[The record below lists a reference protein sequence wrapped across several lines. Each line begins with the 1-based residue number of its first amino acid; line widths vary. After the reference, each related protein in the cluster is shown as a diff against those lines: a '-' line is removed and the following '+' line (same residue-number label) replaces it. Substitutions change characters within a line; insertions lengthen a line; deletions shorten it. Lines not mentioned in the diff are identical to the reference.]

1 MAELTNFTDDNS
13 QKTISELRCKAE
25 FTGKVHSELIFL
37 SVLNTFLSITAF
49 LENTLILVA
58 LHKDTSLHPPSK
70 LLFRNLAIT
79 DLFVGITAESLHVVY
94 WMSEVKE
101 RWDVCFYAQVSGL
114 SASYI
119 LCSVSFLTMTA
130 ISVDRLLA
138 LSMGLRYRQVVTFKR
153 TRITITGFWI
163 CSIVYA
169 SSQFLNP
176 VITAWYQYT
185 GTALCLSIT
194 FFAYA
199 RIFFILRHNRIHVQ
213 APTFQRQPNQAIPLN
228 IARYRKAVY
237 SALWVQVTLVVCY
250 LPVVIVVA
258 LTPQRGIPISMYL
271 TRQFTIT
278 VVFLNSSLNPLLYCW
293 KIREVR
299 QAVKETLRGLR
310 CSSN

>member
-1 MAELTNFTDDNS
+1 MADLTNFTQDNS
-13 QKTISELRCKAE
+13 QKTLSELLCKAE

-70 LLFRNLAIT
+70 LLFHNLAIT
-79 DLFVGITAESLHVVY
+79 DLFVGILAEPLSVLY
-94 WMSEVKE
+94 WMSEVNE
-101 RWDVCFYAQVSGL
+101 RGDVCFYASVFSF
-114 SASYI
+114 SANYI

-138 LSMGLRYRQVVTFKR
+138 LSLRLRYRQVVTFKR
-153 TRITITGFWI
+153 TCITLIGLWI
-163 CSIVYA
+163 YSIVGA
-169 SSQFLNP
+169 SSQFLDP

-185 GTALCLSIT
+185 GTALCLFIT
-194 FFAYA
+194 FFAYTKM
-199 RIFFILRHNRIHVQ
+199 FFILRHNRIHVETS
-213 APTFQRQPNQAIPLN
+213 TFQRQPNQAIPMN

-237 SALWVQVTLVVCY
+237 SALWVQVTLVVFY
-250 LPVVIVVA
+250 LPAAIVVA

>member
-1 MAELTNFTDDNS
+1 MAELTNFTEDNS
-13 QKTISELRCKAE
+13 QKTLSELLCKAK

-79 DLFVGITAESLHVVY
+79 DLFVGITAEPLHVVY

-101 RWDVCFYAQVSGL
+101 RWDVCFYAQVSSL

-138 LSMGLRYRQVVTFKR
+138 LSLRLRYRQIVTFKR
-153 TRITITGFWI
+153 TCITLIGFWI
-163 CSIVYA
+163 YSIVGA

-185 GTALCLSIT
+185 GTALCLFIT
-194 FFAYA
+194 FFAYTK
-199 RIFFILRHNRIHVQ
+199 IFFILRQNRIHG
-213 APTFQRQPNQAIPLN
+213 PTFPRQPNQAIPLN

-237 SALWVQVTLVVCY
+237 SALWVQVALVVCY
-250 LPVVIVVA
+250 LPAAIVLA